1 MLNTKI
7 TIKMLHLLWFSS
19 YHLLPVLCH
28 KSKVAYSSSEIGPSS
43 PADWTSN
50 LENHASRYSNNQ
62 QAFMGSTSVCICPPL
77 LQYPCGNV
85 HHAHHSQNQ
94 FSGKKSGWEL
104 RKWIF
109 TDILHPRVSNMRIE
123 VLPEDPCS
131 YLLFYFIGSL

>member
-1 MLNTKI
+1 MNTKI

-85 HHAHHSQNQ
+85 HHY
-94 FSGKKSGWEL
+94 G
-104 RKWIF
+104 
-109 TDILHPRVSNMRIE
+109 LHFCLH
-123 VLPEDPCS
+123 LPSITAISLWKRSPCS
-131 YLLFYFIGSL
+131 SLTEPILWKEVRMRTQEVDFHRYIAPQGF